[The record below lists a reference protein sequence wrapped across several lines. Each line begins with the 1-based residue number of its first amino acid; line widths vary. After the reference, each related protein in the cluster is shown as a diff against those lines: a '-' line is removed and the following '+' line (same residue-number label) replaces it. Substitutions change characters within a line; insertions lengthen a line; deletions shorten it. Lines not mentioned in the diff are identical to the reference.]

1 MTDEI
6 RALLHEFYESFFPL
20 PSQFEKN
27 SMSSLRGDGHFT
39 KEEMMNMENAEKKTT
54 KTWYM
59 AILGLFAVVGVVVIV
74 TIL

>member
-20 PSQFEKN
+20 PSQFEKD
-27 SMSSLRGDGHFT
+27 SMSSLRSDGHLT
-39 KEEMMNMENAEKKTT
+39 KEDMMSMKNNEKKAT
-54 KTWYM
+54 KKWYM
-59 AILGLFAVVGVVVIV
+59 TIIGLFAVVGVVVIV